1 MPPVG
6 LAELLIQY
14 GPIGIVLAWFML
26 RMEPEMK
33 AVRRAIDRLTRAHLL
48 DVVSRPGASPQVKQL
63 AKEALQELNLAEKK
77 PAEEEDL

>member
-6 LAELLIQY
+6 LPELLIQY
-14 GPIGIVLAWFML
+14 GPIGVVLAWFMF

-48 DVVSRPGASPQVKQL
+48 DVVSRPGAAPAVRRL
-63 AKEALQELNLAEKK
+63 AKDLLSELNLAEKK
-77 PAEEEDL
+77 PPLEDL